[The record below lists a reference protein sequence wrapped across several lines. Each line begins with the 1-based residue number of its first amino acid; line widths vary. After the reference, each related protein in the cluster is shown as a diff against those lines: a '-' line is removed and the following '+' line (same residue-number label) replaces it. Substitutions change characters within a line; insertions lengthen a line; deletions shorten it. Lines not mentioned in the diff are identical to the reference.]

1 MSKTMALLLLLAA
14 AFACGRAKIAP
25 LVQDQSVCS
34 EGAMKVYHKAGG
46 PAGEGCVCARLA
58 SRDGANVATLKLLEP
73 SGSEQIL
80 SSVSKGSGP
89 GTWADTWS
97 GAGCD

>member
-1 MSKTMALLLLLAA
+1 
-14 AFACGRAKIAP
+14 
-25 LVQDQSVCS
+25 
-34 EGAMKVYHKAGG
+34 MKVYHKAGG
-46 PAGEGCVCARLA
+46 PGGSGCVCARLA

-80 SSVSKGSGP
+80 SSVPKGSGA

>member
-1 MSKTMALLLLLAA
+1 MTTTTPEPAA
-14 AFACGRAKIAP
+14 APPAAPRYACPRCGKDRGADTRILCADCWKEAP
-25 LVQDQSVCS
+25 QT
-34 EGAMKVYHKAGG
+34 
-46 PAGEGCVCARLA
+46 AR
-58 SRDGANVATLKLLEP
+58 KLLEP

-80 SSVSKGSGP
+80 SNVPKGSGP